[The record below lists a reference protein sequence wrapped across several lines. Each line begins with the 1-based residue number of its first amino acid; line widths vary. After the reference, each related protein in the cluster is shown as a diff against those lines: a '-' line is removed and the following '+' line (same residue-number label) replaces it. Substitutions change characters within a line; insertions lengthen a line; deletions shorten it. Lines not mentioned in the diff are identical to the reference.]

1 MATNTPAV
9 FYRGNPAYGT
19 TNTSRAVSNKA
30 LTSNLATIT
39 TSTNHGISN
48 VGTLVS
54 VQGVDENLD
63 GLYPVFTIPGLNTF
77 TFVKTT
83 SNITSAAVSPNASA
97 IFNTLTA
104 TATAGTIS
112 NNAIVNYNAIITTS
126 SAHGL
131 AIGDIV
137 RVNTGTTGTDGTFVV
152 SAVPTTSIFTFVT
165 STATL
170 ASAAVSQGCFA
181 KFPDV
186 YTLAASTSGIVT
198 NAVFANPTAS
208 SAQVNLTIDNVS
220 VAEQLTVAANASLF
234 LDIKQYFA
242 TTKKISVGS
251 SIPQIDCQV
260 SGITIV

>member
-19 TNTSRAVSNKA
+19 TNVSRAVSNKA

-39 TSTNHGISN
+39 TSANHGISN

-54 VQGVDENLD
+54 IQGVDANLD
-63 GLYPVFTIPGLNTF
+63 GLYPVYTLPGLNTF

-83 SNITSAAVSPNASA
+83 SNISSAAVSPNGSA

-112 NNAIVNYNAIITTS
+112 NQAIVNSNAIITTT
-126 SAHGL
+126 SAHSL

-152 SAVPTTSIFTFVT
+152 STVPTTSIFTFVT

-186 YTLAASTSGIVT
+186 YTLAASTNGIVT
-198 NAVFANPTAS
+198 NAIFANPTAS
-208 SAQVNLTIDNVS
+208 GATVNLTIDNVS
-220 VAEQLTVAANASLF
+220 VAEQLSIGANASTF
-234 LDIKQYFA
+234 IDFKQFFA
-242 TTKKISVGS
+242 TTKKISVAA
-251 SIPQIDCQV
+251 SIPQIDVMV

>member
-1 MATNTPAV
+1 MPTNSPAV

-30 LTSNLATIT
+30 LTSNLATLT

-54 VQGVDENLD
+54 IQGVDANLD
-63 GLYPVFTIPGLNTF
+63 GLYPIFTIPANNTF

-83 SNITSAAVSPNASA
+83 SNITSAAVSPNGSA

-112 NNAIVNYNAIITTS
+112 NQAIVNSNAIITTT

-131 AIGDIV
+131 AVGDIV
-137 RVNTGTTGTDGTFVV
+137 RVNTGTTGTEGTFVV

-186 YTLAASTSGIVT
+186 YTLAASTDGIVS
-198 NAVFANPTAS
+198 NAVFANPTSS

-234 LDIKQYFA
+234 IDIKQFFA
-242 TTKKISVGS
+242 TTKKISVGT
-251 SIPQIDCQV
+251 SIPQIDCSI

>member
-1 MATNTPAV
+1 MPTNSPAV

-19 TNTSRAVSNKA
+19 TNVQRAVSNKA

-39 TSTNHGISN
+39 TSANHGITN

-54 VQGVDENLD
+54 IQGVDANLD
-63 GLYPVFTIPGLNTF
+63 GLYPVFTIPGNNTF

-83 SNITSAAVSPNASA
+83 ANISSVAVSPNGSA

-104 TATAGTIS
+104 SGTAGTIS
-112 NNAIVNYNAIITTS
+112 NQAIVNNTAIITTT

-131 AIGDIV
+131 AVGDIV
-137 RVNTGTTGTDGTFVV
+137 RVNTGTTGTEGTFCV
-152 SAVPTTSIFTFVT
+152 SAIPTSSIFTFVT

-186 YTLAASTSGIVT
+186 YTLASATNGIVT
-198 NAVFANPTAS
+198 DIVIVNPTAS
-208 SAQVNLTIDNVS
+208 SAQIFATIDNVS
-220 VAEQLTVAANASLF
+220 VLEATTVLANQTTTLN
-234 LDIKQYFA
+234 LKQYFE
-242 TTKKISVGS
+242 TTKKLQIGT
-251 SIPQIDCQV
+251 SIPQLDVMI
-260 SGITIV
+260 SGITVV

>member
-19 TNTSRAVSNKA
+19 TNVSRAVSNKA

-39 TSTNHGISN
+39 TSSNHGISN

-54 VQGVDENLD
+54 IQGVDTNLD
-63 GLYPVFTIPGLNTF
+63 GLYPIFTIPGLNTF

-83 SNITSAAVSPNASA
+83 SNITSAAVSPNGSA

-112 NNAIVNYNAIITTS
+112 NQAIVNYTGIITTGA
-126 SAHGL
+126 AHGL
-131 AIGDIV
+131 AVGDIV
-137 RVNTGTTGTDGTFVV
+137 SVNTGTTGTNGVFTVT
-152 SAVPTTSIFTFVT
+152 AIPTASIFTFIT
-165 STATL
+165 STQTL
-170 ASAAVSQGCFA
+170 ASAAVSQGAFA

-198 NAVFANPTAS
+198 DVIITNPTAS
-208 SAQVNLTIDNVS
+208 DCTAFATIDNINILD
-220 VAEQLTVAANASLF
+220 ATTVGANSTTTFNL
-234 LDIKQYFA
+234 KQFFA
-242 TTKKISVGS
+242 TTKKLSVATT
-251 SIPQIDCQV
+251 IPQADMMI

>member
-19 TNTSRAVSNKA
+19 TNVSRAVSNKA

-39 TSTNHGISN
+39 TSSNHGISN
-48 VGTLVS
+48 VGTIVS
-54 VQGVDENLD
+54 IQGVDTNLD
-63 GLYPVFTIPGLNTF
+63 GVYPIYTIPGLNTF
-77 TFVKTT
+77 TYVKTT
-83 SNITSAAVSPNASA
+83 TNIVSAAVTPNASA

-112 NNAIVNYNAIITTS
+112 NNAIVNYTAIITTT

-137 RVNTGTTGTDGTFVV
+137 IVNTGTTGTDGIFTVT
-152 SAVPTTSIFTFVT
+152 SVPSTSIFTFVT
-165 STATL
+165 STQTL
-170 ASAAVSQGCFA
+170 ASAAISQGAFA

-186 YTLAASTSGIVT
+186 YTLPASTSGIVT
-198 NAVFANPTAS
+198 DVIITNPTANDCF
-208 SAQVNLTIDNVS
+208 AYATIDNI
-220 VAEQLTVAANASLF
+220 NF
-234 LDIKQYFA
+234 LDATTITANQTVTFNMKQFFA
-242 TTKKISVGS
+242 TTKKLQVAT
-251 SIPQIDCQV
+251 SIPQADMMI

>member
-19 TNTSRAVSNKA
+19 TNVSRAVSNKA

-54 VQGVDENLD
+54 IQGVDANLD
-63 GLYPVFTIPGLNTF
+63 GLYPIYTIPGLNTF
-77 TFVKTT
+77 TYVKTT
-83 SNITSAAVSPNASA
+83 SNIASAAVSPNGSA

-112 NNAIVNYNAIITTS
+112 NQAIVNSTAIITTT

-137 RVNTGTTGTDGTFVV
+137 RVNTGTTGTEGVFTVT
-152 SAVPTTSIFTFVT
+152 SIPSSSIFTFIT

-170 ASAAVSQGCFA
+170 ASAAVSQGAFA

-198 NAVFANPTAS
+198 DVIISNPTAS
-208 SAQVNLTIDNVS
+208 DCFAYGTIN
-220 VAEQLTVAANASLF
+220 NIPF
-234 LDIKQYFA
+234 LDATTIPANQTTTFNMKQFFA
-242 TTKKISVGS
+242 TTQKLQVGMN
-251 SIPQIDCQV
+251 IPQAKVMI
-260 SGITIV
+260 SGITVV

>member
-19 TNTSRAVSNKA
+19 TNVSRAVSNKA

-39 TSTNHGISN
+39 TSANHGIAN

-54 VQGVDENLD
+54 IQGVDTNLD
-63 GLYPVFTIPGLNTF
+63 GLYPIYTIPGLNTF
-77 TFVKTT
+77 TYVKTT
-83 SNITSAAVSPNASA
+83 SNISSAAVTPNASA

-112 NNAIVNYNAIITTS
+112 NNAIVNYTAVITTT

-137 RVNTGTTGTDGTFVV
+137 RVNTGTTGTDGVFTV
-152 SAVPTTSIFTFVT
+152 TSIPSSTIFTFVT
-165 STATL
+165 STQTL
-170 ASAAVSQGCFA
+170 ASAAISQGAFA

-198 NAVFANPTAS
+198 DVIITNPTAS
-208 SAQVNLTIDNVS
+208 SCFAYATIDNI
-220 VAEQLTVAANASLF
+220 NF
-234 LDIKQYFA
+234 LDATTIPANGTTTFNLKQFFA
-242 TTKKISVGS
+242 TTKKLQVATT
-251 SIPQIDCQV
+251 IPQADMMI

>member
-39 TSTNHGISN
+39 TSTNHGITN

-54 VQGVDENLD
+54 IQGVDANLD
-63 GLYPVFTIPGLNTF
+63 GLYPIFTIPANNTF
-77 TFVKTT
+77 TYVKTT
-83 SNITSAAVSPNASA
+83 SNISSAAVSPNGSA

-112 NNAIVNYNAIITTS
+112 NQAIVNSTAVITTT

-186 YTLAASTSGIVT
+186 YTLAASTNGIVT

-220 VAEQLTVAANASLF
+220 VAEQLTVAANASTF
-234 LDIKQYFA
+234 IDIKQFFA
-242 TTKKISVGS
+242 TTKKLSVGT
-251 SIPQIDCQV
+251 SIPQIDCQI

>member
-39 TSTNHGISN
+39 TSTNHGITN

-54 VQGVDENLD
+54 IQGVDANLD
-63 GLYPVFTIPGLNTF
+63 GLYPIFTIPANNTF
-77 TFVKTT
+77 TYVKTT
-83 SNITSAAVSPNASA
+83 SNISSAAVSPNGSA

-112 NNAIVNYNAIITTS
+112 NQAIVNSTAVITTT

-137 RVNTGTTGTDGTFVV
+137 RVNTGTTGTEGTFVV

-186 YTLAASTSGIVT
+186 YTLAASTNGIVT

-208 SAQVNLTIDNVS
+208 TATVNLTIDNVS
-220 VAEQLTVAANASLF
+220 VAEQLTVAANSSTF
-234 LDIKQYFA
+234 IDIKQYFA

-251 SIPQIDCQV
+251 SIPQIDCQI

>member
-1 MATNTPAV
+1 MPTNSPTV

-19 TNTSRAVSNKA
+19 TNVSKAVSNKA
-30 LTSNLATIT
+30 LTSNLATLT
-39 TSTNHGISN
+39 TSTNHGITD

-54 VQGVDENLD
+54 IQGVDANLD
-63 GLYPVFTIPGLNTF
+63 GLYPIFTIPGLNTF

-83 SNITSAAVSPNASA
+83 SNITSAAVTPNASA
-97 IFNTLTA
+97 IFNTLTVA
-104 TATAGTIS
+104 ATAGTIS
-112 NNAIVNYNAIITTS
+112 NNAIVNYNAVITTTA
-126 SAHGL
+126 AHGL
-131 AIGDIV
+131 AVGNIV

-165 STATL
+165 STQTL
-170 ASAAVSQGCFA
+170 ASAAVTQGCFA

-186 YTLAASTSGIVT
+186 YTLAGSTDGIVT

-208 SAQVNLTIDNVS
+208 AATVNLTIDNIA
-220 VAEQLTVAANASLF
+220 VAEQLSIGANASTF
-234 LDIKQYFA
+234 IDIKQFFA
-242 TTKKISVGS
+242 TGKKISVGS

>member
-19 TNTSRAVSNKA
+19 TNVSRAVSNKA

-39 TSTNHGISN
+39 TSANHGISN

-54 VQGVDENLD
+54 IQGVDTNLD

-83 SNITSAAVSPNASA
+83 TDIVSAAVSPNASA

-112 NNAIVNYNAIITTS
+112 NQAIVNYTGIITTGA
-126 SAHGL
+126 AHGL

-137 RVNTGTTGTDGTFVV
+137 RVNTGTTGTDGVFTVT
-152 SAVPTTSIFTFVT
+152 AIPTASIFTFIT
-165 STATL
+165 STQTL
-170 ASAAVSQGCFA
+170 ASAAVSQGAFA

-198 NAVFANPTAS
+198 DVIITNPTAS
-208 SAQVNLTIDNVS
+208 DALVYATIDNI
-220 VAEQLTVAANASLF
+220 NF
-234 LDIKQYFA
+234 LDATTVPGNVTTTFNLKQFFA
-242 TTKKISVGS
+242 TTKKLQVATN
-251 SIPQIDCQV
+251 IPQTDVMI

>member
-1 MATNTPAV
+1 MPTNTPAV

-19 TNTSRAVSNKA
+19 TNVSRAVSNKA

-39 TSTNHGISN
+39 TSTNHGISD

-54 VQGVDENLD
+54 IQGVDANLD
-63 GLYPVFTIPGLNTF
+63 GLYPIYTIPGLNTF

-83 SNITSAAVSPNASA
+83 SNITSAAVSPNGSA
-97 IFNTLTA
+97 IFNTLTVA
-104 TATAGTIS
+104 ATAGTIS
-112 NNAIVNYNAIITTS
+112 NNAITNYNAIITTT

-165 STATL
+165 STQTL

-186 YTLAASTSGIVT
+186 YTLGASTDGIVT
-198 NAVFANPTAS
+198 NAVFANPTA
-208 SAQVNLTIDNVS
+208 AAATVNLTIDKVS
-220 VAEQLTVAANASLF
+220 VAEQMSIGANSSIF

-242 TTKKISVGS
+242 TTKKLSVGT
-251 SIPQIDCQV
+251 SIPQIDCTI

>member
-19 TNTSRAVSNKA
+19 TNVSRAVSNKA

-54 VQGVDENLD
+54 IQGVDANLD
-63 GLYPVFTIPGLNTF
+63 GLYPIFTIPANNTF

-83 SNITSAAVSPNASA
+83 SNITSAAVTPNASA

-112 NNAIVNYNAIITTS
+112 NNAIVNYNAVITTT

-137 RVNTGTTGTDGTFVV
+137 SVNTGTTGTDGVFTVT
-152 SAVPTTSIFTFVT
+152 SVPTTSIFTFNT
-165 STATL
+165 STQTL
-170 ASAAVSQGCFA
+170 ASAAISQGCFA

-198 NAVFANPTAS
+198 NAVFSNPTAS
-208 SAQVNLTIDNVS
+208 SATVNLTIDNIS
-220 VAEQLTVAANASLF
+220 VAKQLSISANASTF
-234 LDIKQYFA
+234 IDIKQFFA
-242 TTKKISVGS
+242 TTKKISVGT
-251 SIPQIDCQV
+251 SIPQIDCQI

>member
-19 TNTSRAVSNKA
+19 TNVSRAVSNKA

-54 VQGVDENLD
+54 IQGVDANLD

-77 TFVKTT
+77 TYVKTT
-83 SNITSAAVSPNASA
+83 TNIVSAAVTPNGSA

-112 NNAIVNYNAIITTS
+112 NQAIVNYTAIITTT

-137 RVNTGTTGTDGTFVV
+137 RVNTGSTGTEGTFCV
-152 SAVPTTSIFTFVT
+152 SAVPTTSIFTFVS
-165 STATL
+165 STQTL

-208 SAQVNLTIDNVS
+208 AATVNLTIDNVS
-220 VAEQLTVAANASLF
+220 IAEQLSVGANTSTF
-234 LDIKQYFA
+234 LDIKQFFA
-242 TTKKISVGS
+242 TTKKISVAA
-251 SIPQIDCQV
+251 SIPQIDCQI

>member
-9 FYRGNPAYGT
+9 FYRGNPQYGT
-19 TNTSRAVSNKA
+19 TNVSRAVSNKA

-39 TSTNHGISN
+39 TSANHGISN

-54 VQGVDENLD
+54 IQGVDTNLD
-63 GLYPVFTIPGLNTF
+63 GLYPVYTIPGLNTF

-83 SNITSAAVSPNASA
+83 TNIVSAAVTPNGSA
-97 IFNTLTA
+97 IFNSLTA
-104 TATAGTIS
+104 TATAGTIT
-112 NNAIVNYNAIITTS
+112 NNAIVNYTAIITTTA
-126 SAHGL
+126 AHGL

-152 SAVPTTSIFTFVT
+152 SAVPSTSIFTFIT
-165 STATL
+165 STQTL
-170 ASAAVSQGCFA
+170 ASAAISQGAFA

-186 YTLAASTSGIVT
+186 YTLAASTNGIVT

-208 SAQVNLTIDNVS
+208 AATVNLTIDNVS
-220 VAEQLTVAANASLF
+220 VAEQLSVAANASTF
-234 LDIKQYFA
+234 IDIKQYFA
-242 TTKKISVGS
+242 TTKKLSVGT
-251 SIPQIDCQV
+251 SIPQIDCQI

>member
-39 TSTNHGISN
+39 TSTNHGITN

-54 VQGVDENLD
+54 IQGVDANLD

-77 TFVKTT
+77 TYVKTT
-83 SNITSAAVSPNASA
+83 TNIVSAAVTPNGSA

-112 NNAIVNYNAIITTS
+112 NQAIVNSNAIITTT

-152 SAVPTTSIFTFVT
+152 SSVPTTSIFTFVT

-170 ASAAVSQGCFA
+170 ASAAVTQGCFA

-186 YTLAASTSGIVT
+186 YTLAASTDGIVS
-198 NAVFANPTAS
+198 NAVFANPTS
-208 SAQVNLTIDNVS
+208 STAQVNLTIDNVS
-220 VAEQLTVAANASLF
+220 VAEQMSVAANASLF
-234 LDIKQYFA
+234 IDIKQFFA
-242 TTKKISVGS
+242 TTKKISVGT

>member
-1 MATNTPAV
+1 MPTNTPAV

-19 TNTSRAVSNKA
+19 TNVQRAVSNKA

-39 TSTNHGISN
+39 TSTNHGITN

-54 VQGVDENLD
+54 IQGVDANLD
-63 GLYPVFTIPGLNTF
+63 GLYPIFSIPANNTF
-77 TFVKTT
+77 TFVRTT
-83 SNITSAAVSPNASA
+83 SNISSAAVSPVGSS

-104 TATAGTIS
+104 TATAGTIT
-112 NNAIVNYNAIITTS
+112 NQAIVNFTAIITTT

-137 RVNTGTTGTDGTFVV
+137 RVNTGTTGTEGTFVV
-152 SAVPTTSIFTFVT
+152 SAVPSNSIFTFVSGT
-165 STATL
+165 QTL
-170 ASAAVSQGCFA
+170 ASAAVSQGAFA

-186 YTLAASTSGIVT
+186 YTLASATDGIVT

-208 SAQVNLTIDNVS
+208 NAQVNLTIDNVS
-220 VAEQLTVAANASLF
+220 IAEQMVITANSSLF
-234 LDIKQYFA
+234 LDIKQYFT
-242 TTKKISVGS
+242 TTKKLSVGT
-251 SIPQIDCQV
+251 SIPQIDCSI

>member
-1 MATNTPAV
+1 MPTNSPAV

-39 TSTNHGISN
+39 TSTNHGITD

-54 VQGVDENLD
+54 IQGVDANLD
-63 GLYPVFTIPGLNTF
+63 GLYPIFTIPGNNTF

-83 SNITSAAVSPNASA
+83 SNITSAAVSPNGSA
-97 IFNTLTA
+97 IFNTLTVA
-104 TATAGTIS
+104 ATAGTIS
-112 NNAIVNYNAIITTS
+112 NQAITNYNAIITTT

-131 AIGDIV
+131 AIGNIV

-152 SAVPTTSIFTFVT
+152 SSVPTTSIFTFVT
-165 STATL
+165 STQTL

-186 YTLAASTSGIVT
+186 YTLASATDGIVT

-208 SAQVNLTIDNVS
+208 NAQVNLTIDNVS
-220 VAEQLTVAANASLF
+220 IAEQMVVTANSSVF

-242 TTKKISVGS
+242 TTKKLSVGT
-251 SIPQIDCQV
+251 SIPQIDV
-260 SGITIV
+260 SISGITIV

>member
-39 TSTNHGISN
+39 TSANHGITN

-54 VQGVDENLD
+54 IQGVDTNLD
-63 GLYPVFTIPGLNTF
+63 GLYPIFTIPANNTF

-83 SNITSAAVSPNASA
+83 SNITSAAVTPNASA

-104 TATAGTIS
+104 TATAGTIT
-112 NNAIVNYNAIITTS
+112 NNAIVNYTAIITTTA
-126 SAHGL
+126 AHGL

-137 RVNTGTTGTDGTFVV
+137 RVNTGTTGTDGVFTV
-152 SAVPTTSIFTFVT
+152 TSIPSSTIFTFIT
-165 STATL
+165 STQTL
-170 ASAAVSQGCFA
+170 ASAAISQGAFA

-186 YTLAASTSGIVT
+186 YTLAAATSGIVT
-198 NAVFANPTAS
+198 DVIITNPTS
-208 SAQVNLTIDNVS
+208 SSCFAYATIDNI
-220 VAEQLTVAANASLF
+220 NF
-234 LDIKQYFA
+234 LDATTIPANGTTTFNLKQFFA
-242 TTKKISVGS
+242 TTKKLQVATT
-251 SIPQIDCQV
+251 IPQADMMI